1 MVQNQFFLSKKEK
14 GARELINQKIVC
26 LNEIN
31 SLYETVISLE
41 DQKNIKNEARKF
53 KDVCAFL
60 PGFQN
65 INEEVDKILH
75 FNLRN
80 YPNVQTQ
87 IFKTFG
93 LDNII
98 TYFREIHQLSHIRC
112 TWGVNSNNSFFIKS

>member
-1 MVQNQFFLSKKEK
+1 M
-14 GARELINQKIVC
+14 
-26 LNEIN
+26 
-31 SLYETVISLE
+31 YETVISLA

-80 YPNVQTQ
+80 YQNLQTQ
-87 IFKTFG
+87 IFKAFR

-98 TYFREIHQLSHIRC
+98 TYFREIHQLSHIKC
-112 TWGVNSNNSFFIKS
+112 TWGVNSNNSFFIKSCNKDN